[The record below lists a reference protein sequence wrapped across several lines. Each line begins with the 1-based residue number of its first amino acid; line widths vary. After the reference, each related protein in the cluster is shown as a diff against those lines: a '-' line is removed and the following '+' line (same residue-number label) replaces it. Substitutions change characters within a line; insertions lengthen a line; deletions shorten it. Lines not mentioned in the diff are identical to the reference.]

1 MLNTW
6 KKLYLITLCAV
17 MLVGC
22 SITARPGD
30 SFISARDDFAER
42 LRWGDYQGA
51 GRYLE
56 EEMRIAFLDRYSGL
70 EDLRFV
76 HVEPVSSELSDEN
89 RQAVSWTT
97 LEYYRLPSV
106 VVQKYRLRQEWAF
119 KDGAWHIVS
128 PFPELP

>member
-1 MLNTW
+1 MSNRW
-6 KKLYLITLCAV
+6 KRLYLITLCAV

-22 SITARPGD
+22 SMAMRPGD
-30 SFISARDDFAER
+30 SFVKARDDFAER

-56 EEMRIAFLDRYSGL
+56 EEMRIAFLERFFEM

-76 HVEPVSSELSDEN
+76 QVDPISAELTDEN
-89 RQAVSWTT
+89 RRAVSWIA

-106 VVQKYRLRQEWAF
+106 VVQKYRLRQEWTF
-119 KDGAWHIVS
+119 SEGAWRIVS